1 MFPPGNIAKCY
12 ENVSAYIIASERG
25 GLKALDVLRKI
36 VIRSLYHEIK
46 SARISQLGLL
56 QASQRKDLKNTGIIV
71 SNSLA
76 TTCAH
81 MRNRLFFA

>member
-1 MFPPGNIAKCY
+1 MNDMFPPGNIAKCY

-46 SARISQLGLL
+46 SARIS
-56 QASQRKDLKNTGIIV
+56 
-71 SNSLA
+71 
-76 TTCAH
+76 
-81 MRNRLFFA
+81 